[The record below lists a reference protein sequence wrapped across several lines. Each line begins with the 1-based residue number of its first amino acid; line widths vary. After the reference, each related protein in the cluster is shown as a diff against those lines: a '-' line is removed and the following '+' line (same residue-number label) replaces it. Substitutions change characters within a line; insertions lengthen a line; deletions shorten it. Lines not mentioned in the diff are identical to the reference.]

1 MSLVLNTGVYPPLLE
16 TRRLVLEHAGHIVI
30 TKAQDAEIV
39 KACRNYEFDV
49 VVIGQSASAPVK
61 RRIFRLVRRH
71 CQSAKVLELTSPDSG
86 KALED
91 ADSWLEVQPMQ
102 QAALLERVALLT
114 GQGR

>member
-30 TKAQDAEIV
+30 TRAQDGEIV

-49 VVIGQSASAPVK
+49 VVIGQSAPAPVK

-71 CQSAKVLELTSPDSG
+71 CQSAKVLELTSPDLG

-91 ADSWLEVQPMQ
+91 ADSWLEIHPMQ
-102 QAALLERVALLT
+102 TDALLERIASLA
-114 GQGR
+114 GEAR